1 MITVVIPALNEEKT
15 IDAVV
20 KFCRQHSHVSEIIVV
35 DDNSEDNTATE
46 AENAGA
52 KVLVSYKRGK
62 GISMK
67 EGIAAATNEIIVF
80 LDADIENYP
89 KATIP
94 LLTQPLLN
102 GGYDFVKSTFLR
114 NAGRVTEIM
123 AKPLLS
129 IFYPDLLSFS
139 QPLSGMIAGRKSFFN
154 KIDFFNDYG
163 VDIGILIDM
172 YLMQA
177 RMKEVNIG
185 YIENKSKAWTAL
197 GKMSMEVA
205 RAITMKALQHRK
217 DLVNTYTS
225 ETFHA
230 IANSIGSLIHRE
242 HRKAKLIVF
251 DMNSAIL
258 SNNFLDSCAMEYGFK
273 ERLDKLRSEEND
285 AVAFIKRAAL
295 LLKGLPVS
303 HLLTIAGN
311 IIIDGAITEAIKNIK
326 QQGYVVGILTSD
338 YQVIANYIKNRVEA
352 DFAIGNQLE
361 HYEGKVTGE
370 VQIPSCFYPTAESR
384 CNHSVCN
391 TNVLLYACNEY
402 KIDFSQCT
410 MVGDIR
416 ENNCLLELVQDGPA
430 SYTKEGFLFSSAGKL
445 QFPLLNNDRLNLT

>member
-1 MITVVIPALNEEKT
+1 MITVIIPALNEEKT
-15 IDAVV
+15 VGAVV
-20 KFCRQHSHVSEIIVV
+20 RFCRQHSHVSEIIVV
-35 DDNSEDNTATE
+35 DDNSEDNTVAE

-52 KVLVSYKRGK
+52 KVLISYKRGK

-67 EGIAAATNEIIVF
+67 EGIAAATNDIIVF

-94 LLTQPLLN
+94 LLTQPILH

-129 IFYPDLLSFS
+129 IFYPELLEFS

-177 RMKEVNIG
+177 RMKEVSIG

-205 RAITMKALQHRK
+205 RAITVKALQHRK

-230 IANSIGSLIHRE
+230 IAHSIGSLIHRDQ
-242 HRKAKLIVF
+242 KKDKIVVL
-251 DMNSAIL
+251 DMNSVIL
-258 SNNFLDSCAMEYGFK
+258 EENFLDSCAVEYGFK
-273 ERLDKLRSEEND
+273 EKLDVLRMEEKD
-285 AVAFIKRAAL
+285 IVAFVKRAAL
-295 LLKGLPVS
+295 FLKGIPIS
-303 HLLTIAGN
+303 RLLAIAGN
-311 IIIDGAITEAIKNIK
+311 IAIDKAVTDAIKTMK
-326 QQGYVVGILTSD
+326 QQGYIVGILTSD
-338 YQVIANYIKNRVEA
+338 YQLVANYIKSKIDA

-361 HYEGKVTGE
+361 HFEGKVTGE
-370 VQIPSCFYPTAESR
+370 VQVPSCFYPTAESR

-391 TNVLLYACNEY
+391 TNVLLYLCDQY
-402 KIDFSQCT
+402 QVDFRNCT
-410 MVGDIR
+410 VVGDIQQNSCIM
-416 ENNCLLELVQDGPA
+416 EQAGNGPA
-430 SYTKEGFLFSSAGKL
+430 FYTKEGFLFSFAHHVQL
-445 QFPLLNNDRLNLT
+445 PTINNDWLNYT

>member
-205 RAITMKALQHRK
+205 SCL
-217 DLVNTYTS
+217 LYTS
-225 ETFHA
+225 P
-230 IANSIGSLIHRE
+230 SPR
-242 HRKAKLIVF
+242 
-251 DMNSAIL
+251 
-258 SNNFLDSCAMEYGFK
+258 DS
-273 ERLDKLRSEEND
+273 
-285 AVAFIKRAAL
+285 
-295 LLKGLPVS
+295 
-303 HLLTIAGN
+303 
-311 IIIDGAITEAIKNIK
+311 
-326 QQGYVVGILTSD
+326 
-338 YQVIANYIKNRVEA
+338 
-352 DFAIGNQLE
+352 
-361 HYEGKVTGE
+361 
-370 VQIPSCFYPTAESR
+370 
-384 CNHSVCN
+384 
-391 TNVLLYACNEY
+391 
-402 KIDFSQCT
+402 
-410 MVGDIR
+410 
-416 ENNCLLELVQDGPA
+416 
-430 SYTKEGFLFSSAGKL
+430 
-445 QFPLLNNDRLNLT
+445 